1 MVCRWRN
8 SRSEWIST
16 PRSRSSEWEAEPGGV
31 VGVRSGWLCE
41 VSSARLFLCLQIS
54 SPIQSPFSL
63 GTSNCEGLRFEERKE
78 KIIFFF
84 FFFWM
89 RSNWNFF
96 FLSSSFSFDGFHQY
110 ILDLL
115 WIQCGKTV
123 WLRFFIWI
131 MVKRKIFFFFLS
143 LYFSKLT
150 FILSSFSFSSNNII
164 LFTLDDD
171 TSFVSLID
179 RCEPDLFLFSSL
191 LILFCISQNNHNNKI
206 ITIFSLSSLCQFHCG
221 FEFSHA
227 QFEQRYCETGK
238 TKKEWRK
245 SEKRVKLISNIL
257 SSIFSFFL
265 FLELDW
271 LINWLT
277 TFSFKWTKDITRKV
291 FHFISFGRTKI
302 DWF

>member
-1 MVCRWRN
+1 MENEKVERLEKGMVCRWRN

-84 FFFWM
+84 FFFWI

-115 WIQCGKTV
+115 WIQCGKNV
-123 WLRFFIWI
+123 RL
-131 MVKRKIFFFFLS
+131 
-143 LYFSKLT
+143 KLL
-150 FILSSFSFSSNNII
+150 FGLWSRERSFSFFFP
-164 LFTLDDD
+164 FT
-171 TSFVSLID
+171 F
-179 RCEPDLFLFSSL
+179 R
-191 LILFCISQNNHNNKI
+191 N
-206 ITIFSLSSLCQFHCG
+206 
-221 FEFSHA
+221 
-227 QFEQRYCETGK
+227 
-238 TKKEWRK
+238 
-245 SEKRVKLISNIL
+245 
-257 SSIFSFFL
+257 
-265 FLELDW
+265 
-271 LINWLT
+271 
-277 TFSFKWTKDITRKV
+277 
-291 FHFISFGRTKI
+291 
-302 DWF
+302 